1 MHRQALQNQNNKFDK
16 ENEEKTDHIKKIDEI
31 KEFYAKIT
39 WKLVDKNNFL
49 NKEQT
54 KANA

>member
-39 WKLVDKNNFL
+39 WKLVNKNKFL
-49 NKEQT
+49 N
-54 KANA
+54 